1 MLKCPKCGKQLV
13 EFEMVEEKE
22 IMLFCQDKNCGYKTT
37 DKKTIR
43 DIKDIAMMDEDHEIW
58 KSVQKYR

>member
-1 MLKCPKCGKQLV
+1 
-13 EFEMVEEKE
+13 
-22 IMLFCQDKNCGYKTT
+22 MLFCQDKNCGYKTT
-37 DKKTIR
+37 DEKTIR